1 LVDETGVAVLALHHT
16 RKPSH
21 EDAGTIFDTFLG
33 SSALSAGPDMLLIF
47 DDRGD
52 TLKLHGKGWLVEEF
66 QFPLR
71 WADPGFEID
80 EPDAALRDKAP
91 LQYRIKSHLRQAG
104 PCSNKELSQAIGKPL
119 NSVTNATGKL
129 FYAGDI
135 NKLPDGRF
143 QTGV

>member
-1 LVDETGVAVLALHHT
+1 
-16 RKPSH
+16 
-21 EDAGTIFDTFLG
+21 
-33 SSALSAGPDMLLIF
+33 M
-47 DDRGD
+47 GD
-52 TLKLHGKGWLVEEF
+52 QPIEVN
-66 QFPLR
+66 
-71 WADPGFEID
+71 
-80 EPDAALRDKAP
+80 EPYAALRDKAP

-135 NKLPDGRF
+135 QRLPDGRF